1 MAKYVSIQDVVKD
14 FLSEK
19 GDYTDVDFLRYL
31 KIAMRGF
38 ANLNI
43 HTVKTF
49 KTVTLYPNKLMQAPL
64 PDDYVNW
71 SRIGI
76 MRGGEIIALDVNEN
90 LSLSEEVPAET
101 YTYDLIWSEPVCVLV

>member
-1 MAKYVSIQDVVKD
+1 MAKYVSIQDVVRD

-43 HTVKTF
+43 HTVKSF
-49 KTVTLYPNKLMQAPL
+49 KTVTLTPNSLLQVPL

-76 MRGGEIIALDVNEN
+76 LRDGEIVALDVNDD
-90 LSLSEEVPAET
+90 LSIQEETPEET
-101 YTYDLIWSEPVCVLV
+101 YTYDLIWSDPVCVLV